1 MSDLWRD
8 AQLRTGSAL
17 GFCLYTALLTHALGD
32 PPLPGSAV
40 LLRGDLLDPDT
51 LAESAQTNFEVYGFF
66 GISVFAETPHVAW
79 TDLANSR
86 FSRLN
91 GSCCSPSVTCSQRD
105 SNCGTLAWRP
115 TTTSCTP
122 TWPSL
127 CRVGWGQRTGLSPIR
142 ITRLEVSNEATDR
155 SSSGSERGR

>member
-86 FSRLN
+86 FSRAQWLVLFTVRDLLAAGLELWDTGMAPHYDLVHTDLAQLVSRRLGTTHRVVAN
-91 GSCCSPSVTCSQRD
+91 PHHSPGGEQ
-105 SNCGTLAWRP
+105 
-115 TTTSCTP
+115 
-122 TWPSL
+122 
-127 CRVGWGQRTGLSPIR
+127 
-142 ITRLEVSNEATDR
+142 
-155 SSSGSERGR
+155 